1 MIGLGSDKND
11 VSLWEYF
18 GWWRNMCLFWKKIPI
33 WRLKE
38 RCSPY
43 HLQIRLD
50 CFRAGTDQI
59 HCERNV
65 IIITIVIIKFITRL
79 KTRLLGWPSDCKKI
93 VAQTGSSV
101 WPGRRRSYCEE
112 RLKLPSITFA
122 FNTALMASA
131 PYISIQ
137 SDTLQY
143 FFKTFNWSWL
153 LQCISTNHDKA
164 FIA

>member
-1 MIGLGSDKND
+1 
-11 VSLWEYF
+11 
-18 GWWRNMCLFWKKIPI
+18 MCLFWKKIPI

-79 KTRLLGWPSDCKKI
+79 KTRLLGWSSDCKKI

-122 FNTALMASA
+122 FNTALDSA

-153 LQCISTNHDKA
+153 VQCISTNHDKA
-164 FIA
+164 FIAWKKKIFSPANLNGKVRPTTEV